1 MISTLQFFES
11 QSDQGIIQLV
21 IKPFD
26 VSQTSRI
33 VGLRLKKKKKM
44 PAFSKPP
51 FIFHL
56 FFYIIP
62 HINFDTMIIAVCK
75 YHDQCSLI
83 MIPP

>member
-33 VGLRLKKKKKM
+33 VGLRLKKKKKCQVF
-44 PAFSKPP
+44 PNPL
-51 FIFHL
+51 L
-56 FFYIIP
+56 FFIY
-62 HINFDTMIIAVCK
+62 FFT
-75 YHDQCSLI
+75 
-83 MIPP
+83 

>member
-33 VGLRLKKKKKM
+33 VGLRLKKKKM
-44 PAFSKPP
+44 PGFSKPP

-62 HINFDTMIIAVCK
+62 QINFDTMIIAVFNVV
-75 YHDQCSLI
+75 
-83 MIPP
+83 